1 MRSLLLQTMKFL
13 SVGCTGLF
21 VNYFVSL
28 FFFNVLNFNFFSST
42 VMGIIFSIF
51 SNFFLNKI
59 WTFKDSNFLL
69 KYVLK
74 QLVAFFL
81 ISSLGILIQLSLV
94 YLLTENGVPYYKSL
108 AFSVLLAAVGNFI
121 LNKKITFDRK
131 LWNK

>member
-1 MRSLLLQTMKFL
+1 MKSLLLQTMKFL
-13 SVGCTGLF
+13 SVGCSGLF

-74 QLVAFFL
+74 QLVSFFL

-108 AFSVLLAAVGNFI
+108 AFAVLLAAVGNFI